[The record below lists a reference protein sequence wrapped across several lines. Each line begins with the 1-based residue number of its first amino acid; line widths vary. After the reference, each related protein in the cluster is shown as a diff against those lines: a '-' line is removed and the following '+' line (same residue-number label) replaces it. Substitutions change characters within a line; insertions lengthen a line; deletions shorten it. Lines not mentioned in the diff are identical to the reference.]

1 MNETLFM
8 IGSFITTTVFFIVFF
23 ILLALKIYIGA
34 GVLIAL
40 FFLVGCFVS
49 CYRDKKDS
57 RQGNNVEMSV
67 HYVKDIRIVPNGET
81 KQNDV

>member
-1 MNETLFM
+1 M

-40 FFLVGCFVS
+40 FFLAGCLVS

-57 RQGNNVEMSV
+57 RQENNVEMSV